1 MFVDYKF
8 GKRTCDLPMSNED
21 WQFERPILSVGKDQK
36 PQYKRTHPKVVKA
49 KDIPINGIH
58 ITDFLKELEAKQ
70 VDFKT
75 LQRDK
80 QVKLVAEE
88 YNKGTKISV
97 IKKTFGL
104 NNTKL
109 YNLINEGKALGLIM
123 QLRSET
129 IDPVQDFNSYIF
141 ELKKRF
147 DDVNRTYG
155 ELEEQLIVA
164 NKTKQIIDDICELLG
179 DEADDIVGTLI
190 ERVVLT

>member
-1 MFVDYKF
+1 MFVEYKF
-8 GKRTCDLPMSNED
+8 SRNGCDLPMSNED

-147 DDVNRTYG
+147 DDVDRIYA
-155 ELEEQLIVA
+155 ELEEQLVVA
-164 NKTKQIIDDICELLG
+164 NKTKQIVDDICELLG

>member
-21 WQFERPILSVGKDQK
+21 WQFEKPILSVSKDQK

-147 DDVNRTYG
+147 DDVDRIYA